1 MCRALSAAV
10 AMLAVA
16 CVATAPA
23 TPARAVVVSGP
34 PPDPIAEERPAS
46 PGAHAVWVPG
56 YWHWT
61 GIQYAWIPGH
71 WENPPPGAAWAAPR
85 YTSREGTYFYEPGG
99 WMGGHAPASGTAK
112 ALR

>member
-1 MCRALSAAV
+1 MRRVVSTCV

-16 CVATAPA
+16 CVATAPS
-23 TPARAVVVSGP
+23 TPARGVVVSGP
-34 PPDPIAEERPAS
+34 PPDPIAEERPAPPS
-46 PGAHAVWVPG
+46 VQAVWVPG

-61 GIQYAWIPGH
+61 GMHYAWIPGH
-71 WENPPPGAAWAAPR
+71 WENAPPGTAWAAPR

-99 WMGGHAPASGTAK
+99 WSGAREPAAGAVK